1 MVEKHGNTGE
11 EDAIQK
17 GAEEKGREGFMLGK
31 VLEGDV
37 LESCGT
43 GGFLLMGL
51 IAVWAGMQR
60 QF

>member
-1 MVEKHGNTGE
+1 MKPEKEQRRRE
-11 EDAIQK
+11 E
-17 GAEEKGREGFMLGK
+17 RRFMLGK